1 MVVSSWTG
9 QMIRLANC
17 IDHVA
22 DSAQANPASHGNLS
36 EHIDEIVFLSRM

>member
-9 QMIRLANC
+9 QKNRLANG

-22 DSAQANPASHGNLS
+22 DSAQANSASHGNLP
-36 EHIDEIVFLSRM
+36 EAIDEIVFLSRM